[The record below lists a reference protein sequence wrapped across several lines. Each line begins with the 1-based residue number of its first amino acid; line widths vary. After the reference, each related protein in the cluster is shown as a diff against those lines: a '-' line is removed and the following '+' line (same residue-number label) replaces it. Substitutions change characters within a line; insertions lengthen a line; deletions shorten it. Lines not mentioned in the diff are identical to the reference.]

1 MERSIWRGTF
11 ILTGAALIIKV
22 LSALYRLPYQNLA
35 GDVGF
40 YVYQQIYP
48 FYALATT
55 MAGFGFPIVLSKL
68 IAEAR
73 SKQDKQGIEVIVAT
87 AIKVLSG
94 LTCFLFLVSF
104 FGAPLIARLMED
116 SQLVRPMRILSFI
129 FLWGPFIAVSRG
141 YFQGEHLNMKPT
153 GVSQVAEQTLRV
165 VLVLG
170 LSVWLFIQSAGPY
183 VFGSAAAFG
192 SMVAPLASTLVLF
205 WFALK
210 AKGRLRFSIKK
221 RWDGLIAKRLLSEG
235 GAYTIASLAL
245 VIFQFVDVLSLVPFL
260 HIHWHAAKALKG
272 VYDRSFPFIQM
283 GMALAV
289 ALATSSVPVMAKLK
303 EVATKGDFNAQLKQ
317 PMRLAII
324 FGSAAAF
331 GLLFIIKETNLF
343 LFADQSGTW
352 TLALMCL
359 NILSASIVV
368 IGSTMLQGIRGVWEP
383 VIYLV
388 IMAVVKLGLNGLLVP
403 SLGIFGAAIATV
415 LSLGGLALILMMR
428 LKRLCQLRFFNVK
441 EYMVLICALFSMFI
455 VIFLWRCGWSLW
467 VFHHVGRWEAG
478 IMVITSIGW
487 GAVVFLLWM
496 LRGGLLDEKD
506 MQHFPAGKVLV
517 RLFLDK
523 KI

>member
-11 ILTGAALIIKV
+11 ILTMAALIIKV
-22 LSALYRLPYQNLA
+22 LSAVYRLPYQNLA

-55 MAGFGFPIVLSKL
+55 MAGFGFPVVLSKL
-68 IAEAR
+68 IAEAH
-73 SKQDKQGIEVIVAT
+73 SKQGKQGTDIILAT

-94 LTCFLFLVSF
+94 LACLLFLMSF
-104 FGAPLIARLMED
+104 LGAPLIARLMED
-116 SQLVRPMRILSFI
+116 PKLVHPMRILSFI
-129 FLWGPFIAVSRG
+129 FLWGPFISIFRG
-141 YFQGEHLNMKPT
+141 YFQGERFNMKPT
-153 GVSQVAEQTLRV
+153 GVSQVVEQTFRV
-165 VLVLG
+165 ILVLG
-170 LSVWLFIQSAGPY
+170 LSVWLFTQSAGPY

-192 SMVAPLASTLVLF
+192 SMIAPLASTLVLL
-205 WFALK
+205 WFGLREK
-210 AKGRLRFSIKK
+210 SQLRFNIKK
-221 RWDGLIAKRLLSEG
+221 SWSGLVAKRLLSEG

-245 VIFQFVDVLSLVPFL
+245 VIFQFVDALSLVPFL
-260 HIHWHAAKALKG
+260 HTHWQAAKTLKG

-303 EVATKGDFNAQLKQ
+303 KVVARGDFNAQLKQ

-343 LFADQSGTW
+343 LFADQSGTEA
-352 TLALMCL
+352 LALMCL

-415 LSLGGLALILMMR
+415 LSLGGLALIIMMR
-428 LKRLCQLRFFNVK
+428 LKLFCRLRFFTLK
-441 EYMVLICALFSMFI
+441 EYAVLICALLSMFL
-455 VIFLWRCGWSLW
+455 VISLWRFGWYLW

-478 IMVITSIGW
+478 FMVITSIGW

-517 RLFLDK
+517 RLFLDR